1 LDASGTWSDLLRLT
15 AIDQMRQGGVTVTS
29 GVAAFTEM
37 LRDASPLANEYYAAL
52 DLPATRYILQ
62 ITQGAKAT
70 SQQKKKAA

>member
-1 LDASGTWSDLLRLT
+1 
-15 AIDQMRQGGVTVTS
+15 MRQSGVTVTS

-37 LRDASPLANEYYAAL
+37 LRDNASPLANAYYAAL

-62 ITQGAKAT
+62 ITQAAKAT

>member
-1 LDASGTWSDLLRLT
+1 LIKKRHA
-15 AIDQMRQGGVTVTS
+15 GVTVTS
-29 GVAAFTEM
+29 GVAAFTEI
-37 LRDASPLANEYYAAL
+37 LRDNASPLASDYYAAL